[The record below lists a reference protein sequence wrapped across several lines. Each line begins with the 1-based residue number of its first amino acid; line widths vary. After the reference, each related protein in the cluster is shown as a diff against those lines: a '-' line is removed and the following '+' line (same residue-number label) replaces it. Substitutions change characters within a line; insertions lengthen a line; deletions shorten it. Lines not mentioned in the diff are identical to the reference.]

1 MCHTGCSLTT
11 YETPKLPPQ
20 GSTSSNKATHPNRAT
35 PYRQTVKRWSL
46 RGPSLFK
53 YHSRHAQFISFT
65 FKKKKKFSSTGEMV
79 VRYRHLPHIPGDLN
93 SVPETH
99 ISGKKEQLYKV
110 VLCPLHAQDGLCAH
124 IHTYTSSSSS

>member
-1 MCHTGCSLTT
+1 MRPQNCLHREAHLPTRPHILIGPLPTAKQSNVGVYGDPVYLNTT
-11 YETPKLPPQ
+11 AGML
-20 GSTSSNKATHPNRAT
+20 N
-35 PYRQTVKRWSL
+35 
-46 RGPSLFK
+46 
-53 YHSRHAQFISFT
+53 SFLLLS
-65 FKKKKKFSSTGEMV
+65 KKKKFSSTGEMV